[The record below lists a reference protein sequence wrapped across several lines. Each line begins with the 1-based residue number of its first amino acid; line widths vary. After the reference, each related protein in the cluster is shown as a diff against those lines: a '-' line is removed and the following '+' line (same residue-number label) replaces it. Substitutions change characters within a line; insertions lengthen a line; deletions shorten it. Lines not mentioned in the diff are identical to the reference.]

1 MKKIC
6 LLLTMLLGI
15 VVATYAQTFPQGMN
29 YQAVMRDL
37 DGQVLADQDIGV
49 KITLLGGG
57 VEGKIVYSE
66 VHQLNT
72 NRFGMINLVIGQGN
86 AVYGDMTEVPWSSEE
101 IWLDIALGDDNKVYT
116 SISTTRL
123 LAVPYAFHAYSAEKV
138 GDAVL
143 DSEKV
148 AGPYW
153 KTNGN
158 AGLLTP
164 YQFLGSV
171 DEKDLIFKTNN
182 TERMTILANGNVH
195 MVYDLTVAGNVIASG
210 FYGDGSG
217 LTGIDVRDA
226 DHDPTNELQ
235 KWSTLP
241 GIPPDIFDGDDVDDA
256 DNDPT
261 NELQTWATLPGIPGD
276 ILDGDDVDDADNDPT
291 NELQKWTNLPGIPAD
306 IFDGDDV
313 DDADNDPTNEL
324 QKWTNLPGIPADIFD
339 GDDVDDAD
347 NDPTNELQNWTNL
360 PGIPA
365 DIFDGDDVDDADND
379 PTNELELPSGG
390 SPGQVLSISPTGQY
404 IWVDAEHT
412 YTIGYN
418 PQLGGYVFY
427 VTPDGKHGLV
437 AAMQDQAYTSWLS
450 AQDAISNPANHDPVG
465 RNFTDWRLP
474 TKYELSQMYPFK
486 YTLGMSDNYW
496 CSVEQ
501 DYFYA
506 WYQNFYYGYQGYFGK
521 GNSYYVRAIRA
532 F

>member
-1 MKKIC
+1 
-6 LLLTMLLGI
+6 MLLGI
-15 VVATYAQTFPQGMN
+15 VVATFAQTFPQGMN

-37 DGQVLADQDIGV
+37 DGQVIADQEIGI

-57 VEGKIVYSE
+57 VEGKIVFSE
-66 VHQLNT
+66 IHQLNT
-72 NRFGMINLVIGQGN
+72 NRFGMVNLIIGQGN
-86 AVYGDMTEVPWSSEE
+86 NVFGDMTEVPWSSEE
-101 IWLDIALGDDNKVYT
+101 IWMDIAIGNDDKVYT

-138 GDAVL
+138 GDLGV

-148 AGPYW
+148 SGPYW

-182 TERMTILANGNVH
+182 TERMTILANGSVH
-195 MVYDLTVAGNVIASG
+195 MVYDLTVAGNITASG
-210 FYGDGSG
+210 FFGDGSG

-241 GIPPDIFDGDDVDDA
+241 GIPPDILDGDDVDDA

-261 NELQTWATLPGIPGD
+261 NELQTWTTLPGIPAD
-276 ILDGDDVDDADNDPT
+276 IMDGDDVDDADNDPT
-291 NELQKWTNLPGIPAD
+291 NELQKWSNLPGIPPD
-306 IFDGDDV
+306 ILDGDDV
-313 DDADNDPTNEL
+313 NDAD
-324 QKWTNLPGIPADIFD
+324 A
-339 GDDVDDAD
+339 
-347 NDPTNELQNWTNL
+347 
-360 PGIPA
+360 
-365 DIFDGDDVDDADND
+365 D

-390 SPGQVLSISPTGQY
+390 TPGQILSISPTGQY

-437 AAMQDQAYTSWLS
+437 AAMQDQGYTSWLLS
-450 AQDAISNPANHDPVG
+450 RDAISIPTNHDPVG

-474 TKYELSQMYPFK
+474 TKYELSLMYPFRF
-486 YTLGMSDNYW
+486 TLGMSENYW

-501 DYFYA
+501 DYFYS
-506 WYQNFYYGYQGYFGK
+506 WYQNFYYGYQGYYGK
-521 GNSYYVRAIRA
+521 GNSLYVRAIRD